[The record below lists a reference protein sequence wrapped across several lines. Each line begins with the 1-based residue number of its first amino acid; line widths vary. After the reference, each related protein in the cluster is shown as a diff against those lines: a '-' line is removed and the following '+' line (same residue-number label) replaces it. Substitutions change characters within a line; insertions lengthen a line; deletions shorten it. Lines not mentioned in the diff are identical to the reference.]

1 MTLSS
6 IPADARLYL
15 KPTWFVPSPIG
26 LADGSAARMGNGLI
40 WFQAYEL
47 TARHAS
53 RRIAR
58 ETVPVAAF
66 ETVTATLPDPLAE
79 RARQLAANISAQ
91 RAPLSLGD
99 RVIRFDAPQVM
110 AILNITPDSFSDGGK
125 HMTDP
130 QAAADAGF
138 AMAAAGAALIDV
150 GGESTRPKAPKLWE
164 GDEIARIVR

>member
-66 ETVTATLPDPLAE
+66 ETVTATLPDPLPPEAPF
-79 RARQLAANISAQ
+79 ARISLTLPRLLHARTLLLVVTGEDKRRVLRHAQ
-91 RAPLSLGD
+91 
-99 RVIRFDAPQVM
+99 QH
-110 AILNITPDSFSDGGK
+110 DGG
-125 HMTDP
+125 
-130 QAAADAGF
+130 AAAPGF
-138 AMAAAGAALIDV
+138 LPVAAL
-150 GGESTRPKAPKLWE
+150 LH
-164 GDEIARIVR
+164 ARDHRVQIHWSP